1 MISYG
6 YEETET
12 QSLYL
17 QTISEKKKEMQPLLY
32 RKLDY
37 GFHWPDCVKR
47 YRYIQQTICKQYVI
61 FLSSS
66 ITSETRGD
74 EVHIINS
81 MLVLT

>member
-37 GFHWPDCVKR
+37 GFH
-47 YRYIQQTICKQYVI
+47 
-61 FLSSS
+61 
-66 ITSETRGD
+66 
-74 EVHIINS
+74 
-81 MLVLT
+81 